1 MGDAV
6 TTTCVCGHPVA
17 HPRAPAIDRFWLKV
31 PFQRWFWRRPSV
43 AGRLGKTIAAGLERV
58 R

>member
-6 TTTCVCGHPVA
+6 TTTCVCRRPVA
-17 HPRAPAIDRFWLKV
+17 HRRAPAIDRFWLKV
-31 PFQRWFWRRPSV
+31 PFQRWFRRRPSV
-43 AGRLGKTIAAGLERV
+43 AERLGKTIAAGLDRV